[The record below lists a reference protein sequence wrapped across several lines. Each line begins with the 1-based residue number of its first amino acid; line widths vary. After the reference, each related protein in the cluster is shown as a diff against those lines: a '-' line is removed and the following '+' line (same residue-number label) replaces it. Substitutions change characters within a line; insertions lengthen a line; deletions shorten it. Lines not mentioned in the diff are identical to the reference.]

1 MSNERNCKERT
12 EYEILLDKEKVEQV
26 KEDQASREAKFYTP
40 DTPNVTLDFSQVYFK
55 EVSDEKHAK
64 ANHPWDRMDKHD
76 VIDPLA
82 GVMY

>member
-55 EVSDEKHAK
+55 EVSDEKY
-64 ANHPWDRMDKHD
+64 D
-76 VIDPLA
+76 VIDPMA
-82 GVMY
+82 SDVIY